1 MDVNVYLPGD
11 TVLHTVGET
20 TAVQWEAPFWAVEY
34 GRGFI
39 PSTLGFALS
48 DSVFST
54 QDFYI
59 IYKTFKIYTVALF
72 SGWFYSLQQLLTF

>member
-1 MDVNVYLPGD
+1 MKVIVYGPGD
-11 TVLHTVGET
+11 TVLHEVGET
-20 TAVQWEAPFWAVEY
+20 TGMQWDAPFWAVEY

-48 DSVFST
+48 DTLFST

-59 IYKTFKIYTVALF
+59 LYRVIRIYCIALF
-72 SGWFYSLQQLLTF
+72 QEILQANI